1 MLKVLMKKI
10 KNKLI
15 GEDIVTAQLIQECPL
30 DFHSFCEAVAHGT
43 SVSAADVAMVLTA
56 VEMRLPSILALSSKV
71 VCSPNGLTFRPKISG
86 SITQSQL
93 TAKLKSKAAAHPD
106 QDIDVE
112 RPLTDSDLTISDL
125 TVGIVADIPK
135 KWLNCLIRNVA
146 LKRVKNTD
154 AH

>member
-1 MLKVLMKKI
+1 MLKVQMKKN

-15 GEDIVTAQLIQECPL
+15 GEDIVTAQLIQESPL
-30 DFHSFCEAVAHGT
+30 DFHSFCKAVAHGT

-56 VEMRLPSILALSSKV
+56 VEMKLPSILALSAKV
-71 VCSPNGLTFRPKISG
+71 VCSPNGLTFRPKVSG

-112 RPLTDSDLTISDL
+112 RPLTVSDLTTSDL
-125 TVGIVADIPK
+125 TVGIAVDIPK
-135 KWLNCLIRNVA
+135 QWLNNMMHNAV

-154 AH
+154 MH

>member
-1 MLKVLMKKI
+1 MKVQMKKM

-30 DFHSFCEAVAHGT
+30 DFRSFCEAVAHGT

-56 VEMRLPSILALSSKV
+56 VEMKLPSILALSAKV
-71 VCSPNGLTFRPKISG
+71 MCSPNGLTFRPKVSG

-112 RPLTDSDLTISDL
+112 RPLTVSDLTTSDL
-125 TVGIVADIPK
+125 TVGIAVDIPK
-135 KWLNCLIRNVA
+135 QWLNSMMHNVV

-154 AH
+154 MH